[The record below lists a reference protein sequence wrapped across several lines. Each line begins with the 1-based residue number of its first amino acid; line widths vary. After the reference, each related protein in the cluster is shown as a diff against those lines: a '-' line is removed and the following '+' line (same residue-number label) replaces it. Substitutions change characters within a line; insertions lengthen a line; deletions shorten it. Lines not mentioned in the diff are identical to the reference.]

1 MKILNKRIS
10 QRLLPEKIA
19 LQIRYYPEPPA
30 SQLKE
35 IYMRTTYKNNTLQI
49 KIEEQIRSGAGLSV
63 FLNLQKN
70 QDH

>member
-1 MKILNKRIS
+1 
-10 QRLLPEKIA
+10 
-19 LQIRYYPEPPA
+19 
-30 SQLKE
+30 
-35 IYMRTTYKNNTLQI
+35 MRTKFKNKLLQI